1 MKTTLYELTEDF
13 LRLYEMADECDLA
26 PEDIA
31 DTLESLQY
39 ELEEKADGYA
49 MVMRQ
54 LEGDMALLKAEIDRL
69 SGRKKTVENN
79 IKRMKQGLETAMRA
93 ANKPKIKTKLF
104 SFGIQ
109 KNPPSVVMD
118 EQYIENIPDEYL
130 IPQDPKIDKK
140 KIKEDLKAGVNLEGL
155 AHLEQTEGLRIR

>member
-1 MKTTLYELTEDF
+1 MKTTLYEITEDF
-13 LRLYEMADECDLA
+13 RRLYEMADECDLT

-54 LEGDMALLKAEIDRL
+54 LEGDIALLKAEIDRL

-79 IKRMKQGLETAMRA
+79 IKRMKQGLETAMKA

-130 IPQDPKIDKK
+130 IPQEPKIDKK

>member
-54 LEGDMALLKAEIDRL
+54 LGL

-79 IKRMKQGLETAMRA
+79 IKRMKQGLEMAMRA

-130 IPQDPKIDKK
+130 IPQEPKIDKK

>member
-1 MKTTLYELTEDF
+1 MKTTLYEITEDF
-13 LRLYEMADECDLA
+13 RRLYEMADECDLA
-26 PEDIA
+26 PEDIT

-39 ELEEKADGYA
+39 ELEEKADSYA
-49 MVMRQ
+49 IIMRQ
-54 LEGDMALLKAEIDRL
+54 LEGDMALLKTEIDRL
-69 SGRKKTVENN
+69 SGRKKTIENN

-140 KIKEDLKAGVNLEGL
+140 KIKDDLKAGVNLEGL

>member
-54 LEGDMALLKAEIDRL
+54 LEGDIALLKAEIDRL

-104 SFGIQ
+104 SFSVQ
-109 KNPPSVVMD
+109 KNPPRCVIDHVED
-118 EQYIENIPDEYL
+118 IPDKYL
-130 IPQDPKIDKK
+130 IAQEPKIDTAG
-140 KIKEDLKAGVNLEGL
+140 ILKALKNGETYDW
-155 AHLEQTEGLRIR
+155 AHMERTESLRIR

>member
-1 MKTTLYELTEDF
+1 MKTTLYEITEDF
-13 LRLYEMADECDLA
+13 RRLYEMADEYDLS

-49 MVMRQ
+49 IIMRQ
-54 LEGDMALLKAEIDRL
+54 LEGDIALLKTEIDRL
-69 SGRKKTVENN
+69 SSRKKTVENN
-79 IKRMKQGLETAMRA
+79 IKRMKQGLETAMKA
-93 ANKPKIKTKLF
+93 ADRPKIKTKLF
-104 SFGIQ
+104 NFSVQ
-109 KNPPSVVMD
+109 KNPPAVVMD

-130 IPQDPKIDKK
+130 IPQEPKIDKK

>member
-54 LEGDMALLKAEIDRL
+54 LEGDIALLKAEIDRL

-79 IKRMKQGLETAMRA
+79 IKRMKQSLEIAMRA
-93 ANKPKIKTKLF
+93 ADRPKIKTKLF

-118 EQYIENIPDEYL
+118 EQYIENFPEKYIKVAEPEL
-130 IPQDPKIDKK
+130 NKAL
-140 KIKEDLKAGVNLEGL
+140 IKEDLKAGVDLEGL
-155 AHLEQTEGLRIR
+155 AHLECSTSLRIR

>member
-13 LRLYEMADECDLA
+13 MRLYEMADECDLTQ
-26 PEDIA
+26 EDIA

-49 MVMRQ
+49 MVIRQ
-54 LEGDMALLKAEIDRL
+54 LDGDIAILKAEIDRL

-79 IKRMKQGLETAMRA
+79 IKRMKQSLEMAMRA

-130 IPQDPKIDKK
+130 IPQEPKIDKK

>member
-1 MKTTLYELTEDF
+1 MKTTLYEITEDF
-13 LRLYEMADECDLA
+13 RRLYEMADEYDLS

-49 MVMRQ
+49 IIMRQ
-54 LEGDMALLKAEIDRL
+54 LEGDIALLKTEIDRL
-69 SGRKKTVENN
+69 SSRKKTVENN
-79 IKRMKQGLETAMRA
+79 IKRMKQGLETAMKA
-93 ANKPKIKTKLF
+93 ADRPKIKTKLF
-104 SFGIQ
+104 SFSVQ

-130 IPQDPKIDKK
+130 IPQEPKIDKK